1 MADIG
6 HVHRVNT
13 YEDVLT
19 IDNNRI
25 ISMIKVRTIQAIIQV
40 MRPVAWSKGRI
51 RGLAIELK
59 CIELLLGQL
68 KVALRRSEA

>member
-1 MADIG
+1 
-6 HVHRVNT
+6 
-13 YEDVLT
+13 
-19 IDNNRI
+19 
-25 ISMIKVRTIQAIIQV
+25 MIKVRTIQAIIQV